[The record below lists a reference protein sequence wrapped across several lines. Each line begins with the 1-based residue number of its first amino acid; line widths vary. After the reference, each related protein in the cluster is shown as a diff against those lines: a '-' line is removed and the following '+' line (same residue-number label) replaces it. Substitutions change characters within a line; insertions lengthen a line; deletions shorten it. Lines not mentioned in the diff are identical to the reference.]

1 MADNDNG
8 ATEQNVEPQVANN
21 FSGNWLIGIGVFTLL
36 LLAAVGWLGYW
47 LFPVRADRAKFIIDA
62 SLNVFI
68 LAAILLQVYVYF
80 RQREVM
86 TQQWEAMR
94 DQYILMARG
103 LTHQVTAHTAELH
116 NMELQAEG
124 TVGQLEAMQGQLVE
138 TRKIVGQNESAV
150 VAMQK
155 SASVAEEG
163 VEIAR
168 QSMIYAQR
176 AYVMVASGSVQM
188 VEQNALFSLKI
199 MNYGN
204 TPANDVRVF
213 AVAEVRDS
221 PPLVID
227 MRSATWVAVG
237 VLAPHADV
245 RRFVA
250 TKEDVSPAQAEFM
263 EKGKLG
269 LFVWGAIEYRD
280 VFPDSSP
287 HQTKFSFAQRFG
299 STEIGPCATNNEAF

>member
-8 ATEQNVEPQVANN
+8 ATEQNVEPKVTNN

-47 LFPVRADRAKFIIDA
+47 LFPVSPDRAKFIIDA
-62 SLNVFI
+62 SLNAFI

-94 DQYILMARG
+94 EQYLLMARG
-103 LTHQVTAHTAELH
+103 LTHQVKAHTAELH
-116 NMELQAEG
+116 NMELQAEV
-124 TVGQLEAMQGQLVE
+124 TVGQLAAMQGQLVE

-155 SASVAEEG
+155 SASVAEAG
-163 VEIAR
+163 VKIAR
-168 QSMIYAQR
+168 RSMIYAQR
-176 AYVMVASGSVQM
+176 AYVMIASGRVQI
-188 VEQNALFSLKI
+188 VDRNALFELKVR
-199 MNYGN
+199 NYGN

-213 AVAEVRDS
+213 AVAEVREK

-227 MRSATWVAVG
+227 MRSATWSIVG
-237 VLAPHADV
+237 VVAPHADV
-245 RRFVA
+245 IRFVA
-250 TKEDVSPAQAEFM
+250 TKEDILPAQSELM
-263 EKGKLG
+263 EKGKMG
-269 LFVWGAIEYRD
+269 LYVWGAIEYSD
-280 VFPDSSP
+280 VFPDSNT